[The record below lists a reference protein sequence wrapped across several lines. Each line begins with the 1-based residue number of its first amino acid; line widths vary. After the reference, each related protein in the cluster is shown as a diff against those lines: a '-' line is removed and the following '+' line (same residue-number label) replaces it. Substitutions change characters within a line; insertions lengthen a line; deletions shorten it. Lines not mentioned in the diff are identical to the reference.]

1 MWWRL
6 RTLAGLCCGRQ
17 VGLDGCLFA
26 LRLTDR
32 EALPLVSRRLGALEA
47 FYAPLG
53 EPEVRTRWIDA
64 SRVLVGAI
72 DVGRRERPDDELL
85 VWGGPLPAHLSDAR
99 SLLDASDRDLR
110 ALDGVVAAFA

>member
-47 FYAPLG
+47 FY
-53 EPEVRTRWIDA
+53 D
-64 SRVLVGAI
+64 
-72 DVGRRERPDDELL
+72 
-85 VWGGPLPAHLSDAR
+85 
-99 SLLDASDRDLR
+99 LDAPIARVTAYDVPYPASPFEGWYLPSVER
-110 ALDGVVAAFA
+110 VVAAAHKTASQ